1 MGSLRLQG
9 SKIKAFFVLFLFL
22 MKFFTPKF
30 MKIRWSSFYSTF
42 KVASSL
48 INSKRGRQ
56 FFLEIMKAYGRKTRK
71 FIIAP
76 KMALH

>member
-1 MGSLRLQG
+1 
-9 SKIKAFFVLFLFL
+9 

-76 KMALH
+76 KMALHWHESHSMICSLGIDLIKGN